1 MVIALERT
9 GNLSDGK
16 TGRNASRKASRLKQ
30 GTVGMAPGP
39 GILGQFLF
47 RVGIEFL
54 EGYDVGVERS
64 HVFEIFLFALRL
76 FGESIPDVVTQDP
89 EFGIFFISFGEE
101 LNGKEAKE
109 KKKEWFHPTDTNGG
123 LSRGQ
128 GLVIRTGVESYSWT
142 NLPSLQVARSHSV
155 PFSL

>member
-1 MVIALERT
+1 MIALEHS
-9 GNLSDGK
+9 GNLLDGK
-16 TGRNASRKASRLKQ
+16 TGRSAGRKASRLEQ
-30 GTVGMAPGP
+30 GAVGMSPGP
-39 GILGQFLF
+39 GILGSFLF

-54 EGYDVGVERS
+54 EGDDVGLERS
-64 HVFEIFLFALRL
+64 HVLEIFLFALRL